1 MNGIDLRE
9 VDFVEVEEEVKDQ
22 KTGEVAT
29 DPKTGQP
36 KVRIVKLERHEYLR
50 TNLLNGWPREV
61 LEVAWRKVGD
71 IIKLADEKS
80 REGVKFLIPLETPEE
95 RLRSLVGDVREAMQD
110 VPDGLLTSILEE
122 AGLMRTSTAE
132 ELKKAMEKA
141 DELRREQEPPQATPW
156 TPPQPTSPQPS
167 AQELMQQRTPLNASP
182 QAAPP
187 PSPPPPGPPQVPGAT
202 ATRAKQIE
210 AMEGGLDLD
219 VPVPPPG
226 DPSMTRRH
234 VVPGAQTQPN
244 APHLQTAVP
253 PAQGATVLSQKGR
266 EQVDLQQ
273 FNKIVETRPTGGI
286 NPRFRPPPR
295 SV

>member
-1 MNGIDLRE
+1 
-9 VDFVEVEEEVKDQ
+9 
-22 KTGEVAT
+22 
-29 DPKTGQP
+29 
-36 KVRIVKLERHEYLR
+36 
-50 TNLLNGWPREV
+50 
-61 LEVAWRKVGD
+61 
-71 IIKLADEKS
+71 
-80 REGVKFLIPLETPEE
+80 
-95 RLRSLVGDVREAMQD
+95 
-110 VPDGLLTSILEE
+110 
-122 AGLMRTSTAE
+122 
-132 ELKKAMEKA
+132 
-141 DELRREQEPPQATPW
+141 
-156 TPPQPTSPQPS
+156 
-167 AQELMQQRTPLNASP
+167 
-182 QAAPP
+182 
-187 PSPPPPGPPQVPGAT
+187 
-202 ATRAKQIE
+202 
-210 AMEGGLDLD
+210 MEGGLDLD